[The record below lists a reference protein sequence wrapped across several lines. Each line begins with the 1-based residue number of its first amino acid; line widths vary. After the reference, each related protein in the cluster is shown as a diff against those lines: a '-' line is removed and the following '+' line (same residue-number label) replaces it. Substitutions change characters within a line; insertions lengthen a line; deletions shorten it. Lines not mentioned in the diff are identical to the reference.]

1 MTNVKLMFYVL
12 YTQIKL
18 SASCIIILHG
28 RIVQESDSEMDA
40 GKLQAFMVVGRG

>member
-18 SASCIIILHG
+18 NWSTMHNNTTW
-28 RIVQESDSEMDA
+28 
-40 GKLQAFMVVGRG
+40 

>member
-18 SASCIIILHG
+18 SWSIMHNNTTW
-28 RIVQESDSEMDA
+28 
-40 GKLQAFMVVGRG
+40 